1 MGKLIKKK
9 TFEEKRKRKKKKKRG
24 KNITLDVDKSTLGF
38 GDFLARR
45 KPKPLQGEGKES

>member
-9 TFEEKRKRKKKKKRG
+9 TFEEKLKRKKKKRG
-24 KNITLDVDKSTLGF
+24 KNITLEVDKSTLGF
-38 GDFLARR
+38 SDFLARR